1 MIAPSDA
8 RTDSLLLGPGTGTS
22 SGTKMASIVARSA
35 PTLPRTP
42 QRQTCSKLPRNNQTD
57 SNRGSW
63 SAFDSRM
70 DVPN

>member
-1 MIAPSDA
+1 
-8 RTDSLLLGPGTGTS
+8 
-22 SGTKMASIVARSA
+22 
-35 PTLPRTP
+35 
-42 QRQTCSKLPRNNQTD
+42 LPRNNQTD